1 MISRFCPKDGMIQS
15 VTHITFVAALSVS
28 GLLTQSRDPTPTELT
43 HRCKIRKTV
52 AGWALPAPEI
62 LVWGACDPHPFS
74 CFIFDPTQ
82 SAFKKFGNPELGRF
96 SMGNTFVLLKKH
108 CRVFLI
114 PDFRIRFVTLFQ
126 NRNTLSTAEGSLP
139 AAVFGGGRARP
150 AYRLYPA

>member
-1 MISRFCPKDGMIQS
+1 MIQT
-15 VTHITFVAALSVS
+15 VTQSGFVAALDIS
-28 GLLTQSRDPTPTELT
+28 GLLTQSRDPTPSELT
-43 HRCKIRKTV
+43 HRGQIRKTV
-52 AGWALPAPEI
+52 AGWALPAPEN

-74 CFIFDPTQ
+74 RFIFDPT
-82 SAFKKFGNPELGRF
+82 SFALKKFGNPESGCF
-96 SMGNTFVLLKKH
+96 SMGNTFVLPKKH

-139 AAVFGGGRARP
+139 AAVFGGGRVFP